1 MNWTLVSLL
10 GYVVLQLAVVFLL
23 ARKPQTESDYLL
35 AGRSL
40 GPWLAVFSVFATW
53 FGAETCIGATAE
65 AYAGGLA
72 AVAADPF
79 GYAIGIVAMG
89 LLFAAALRRRGLLTL
104 ADLFRN
110 RWGSGIERL
119 AALVMIP
126 SSLLWA
132 AAQVRAFGQVIA
144 SVSDLS
150 FVASTGLAASV
161 VIVYTAVGGMRADA
175 WTDLAQGLVVIA
187 GLVLLL
193 AVFATLGGFE
203 TLPEAAAAAAARAP
217 PRERPLI
224 EVLAVPIFGTI
235 AAQELTSRVLA
246 MRDATLARSATVAAG
261 FLYLAVGLIPV
272 LIGLGAAATL
282 GTDIEPEQVLS
293 HYARSQ
299 LPAAL
304 YVVFLGA
311 LLSAILSTLSG
322 ALLVAGS
329 LAAHNLIAPLAGPR
343 LSERWKLRLNRAAV
357 VVFGVIAYLIALGSE
372 SMYRLVEQASGLASA
387 GVLVLMVVA
396 IFTPALGGVASAAA
410 ALIASVVVYA
420 LVSALDGSMPYLASV
435 AAAALTY
442 LALAPFG
449 PRAVGAADRAQQG
462 FTEPS

>member
-1 MNWTLVSLL
+1 MNWILIALL
-10 GYVVLQLAVVFLL
+10 GYVLLQLAVVFLV
-23 ARKPQTESDYLL
+23 AKRPSTERDYLL

-65 AYAGGLA
+65 AYSGGLA

-79 GYAIGIVAMG
+79 GYALGIVAMG
-89 LLFAAALRRRGLLTL
+89 LLFAAALRKRGLLTL

-110 RWGSGIERL
+110 RWGGGIERL

-150 FVASTGLAASV
+150 LVAATGIAAFV
-161 VIVYTAVGGMRADA
+161 VIVYTAVGGMWADA
-175 WTDLAQGLVVIA
+175 WTDLVQGLVLIA
-187 GLVLLL
+187 GLLLL
-193 AVFATLGGFE
+193 LGVFVLLGGFE
-203 TLPEAAAAAAARAP
+203 TLPDTAAAAAARAP
-217 PRERPLI
+217 ARDRPLL

-246 MRDATLARSATVAAG
+246 TRSVKLARSATVAAG
-261 FLYLAVGLIPV
+261 LLYLAVGMIPV

-282 GTDIEPEQVLS
+282 GPDVEPEQVLS
-293 HYARSQ
+293 RYARTQ
-299 LPAAL
+299 LPTVL

-311 LLSAILSTLSG
+311 LVSAILSTLSG

-329 LAAHNLIAPLAGPR
+329 LAAHNLIAPLAGDR
-343 LSERWKLRLNRAAV
+343 LGERGRLRLNRAAV
-357 VVFGVIAYLIALGSE
+357 VAFGVVAYLISLGSE
-372 SMYRLVEQASGLASA
+372 SLYALVEQASGLASA
-387 GVLVLMVVA
+387 GVVVLMVVA
-396 IFTPALGGVASAAA
+396 IFLPAIGGVASAAA
-410 ALIASVVVYA
+410 ALIASVAVYLLA
-420 LVSALDGSMPYLASV
+420 PGFGITTPYLASL
-435 AAAALTY
+435 AAAALAY
-442 LALAPFG
+442 GVFAPFG
-449 PRAVGAADRAQQG
+449 PRVGSLSAQPYL
-462 FTEPS
+462 TEQP

>member
-1 MNWTLVSLL
+1 MNWILIALL
-10 GYVVLQLAVVFLL
+10 GYVVLQLAVVFLM
-23 ARKPQTESDYLL
+23 ARKPQSESDYLL

-89 LLFAAALRRRGLLTL
+89 LFFAAALRKRGLLTL

-110 RWGSGIERL
+110 RWGAGIERL

-132 AAQVRAFGQVIA
+132 AAQVRAFGQVLA

-150 FVASTGLAASV
+150 FFAATGLAAFV
-161 VIVYTAVGGMRADA
+161 VIAYTAVGGMWADA
-175 WTDLAQGLVVIA
+175 WTDLVQGLVMIV
-187 GLVLLL
+187 GLVVLLV
-193 AVFATLGGFE
+193 VFSMIGGFE
-203 TLPEAAAAAAARAP
+203 TLPETAAAAAARAP
-217 PRERPLI
+217 VRERPLI

-246 MRDATLARSATVAAG
+246 MRDASLARSATVAAG
-261 FLYLAVGLIPV
+261 FVYLAVGLIPV

-282 GTDIEPEQVLS
+282 GPDVESEQVLS
-293 HYARSQ
+293 RFAQTQ
-299 LPAAL
+299 LPTAL

-311 LLSAILSTLSG
+311 LVSAILSTLSG

-329 LAAHNLIAPLAGPR
+329 LAAHNLVAPLAGGR
-343 LSERWKLRLNRAAV
+343 LSERVKLRLNRAAV
-357 VVFGVIAYLIALGSE
+357 VVFGVIAYLISLGSD
-372 SMYRLVEQASGLASA
+372 SMYALVEQASGLASA
-387 GVLVLMVVA
+387 GVLVLMIVA
-396 IFTPALGGVASAAA
+396 IFMPAVGGVASAAA

-420 LVSALDGSMPYLASV
+420 LASSLDWSMPYLASI
-435 AAAALTY
+435 AAAVLAY
-442 LALAPFG
+442 AALAPLG
-449 PRAVGAADRAQQG
+449 PRAVNLP
-462 FTEPS
+462 TSTSP

>member
-1 MNWTLVSLL
+1 MNWILIALL
-10 GYVVLQLAVVFLL
+10 GYVVLQLLVVFLM
-23 ARKPQTESDYLL
+23 ARKPQSESDYLL

-89 LLFAAALRRRGLLTL
+89 LFFAAALRKRGLLTL

-110 RWGSGIERL
+110 RWGAGIERL

-132 AAQVRAFGQVIA
+132 AAQVRAFGQVLA

-150 FVASTGLAASV
+150 FFAATGLAAFV
-161 VIVYTAVGGMRADA
+161 VIAYTAVGGMWADA
-175 WTDLAQGLVVIA
+175 WTDLVQGLVMIV
-187 GLVLLL
+187 GLVVLLV
-193 AVFATLGGFE
+193 AFSMIGGFE
-203 TLPEAAAAAAARAP
+203 TLPETAAAAAARAP
-217 PRERPLI
+217 VRDRPLI

-246 MRDATLARSATVAAG
+246 MRDASLARSATVAAG
-261 FLYLAVGLIPV
+261 FVYLAVGLIPV

-282 GTDIEPEQVLS
+282 GPDVEPEQVLS
-293 HYARSQ
+293 RFAQTQ
-299 LPAAL
+299 LPTAL

-311 LLSAILSTLSG
+311 LVSAILSTLSG

-329 LAAHNLIAPLAGPR
+329 LAAHNLVAPLAGGR
-343 LSERWKLRLNRAAV
+343 LSERVKLRLNRAAV
-357 VVFGVIAYLIALGSE
+357 VVFGVIAYLISLGSD
-372 SMYRLVEQASGLASA
+372 SMYALVEQASGLASA
-387 GVLVLMVVA
+387 GVLVLMIVA
-396 IFTPALGGVASAAA
+396 IFMPAVGGVASAAA

-420 LVSALDGSMPYLASV
+420 LASSLDWSMPYLASI
-435 AAAALTY
+435 AAAVLAY
-442 LALAPFG
+442 AALAPLG
-449 PRAVGAADRAQQG
+449 PRAVNLSAS
-462 FTEPS
+462 TLP

>member
-72 AVAADPF
+72 AVAADPV

-110 RWGSGIERL
+110 RWGCGIERL

-175 WTDLAQGLVVIA
+175 WTDLVQGLVVIA

-261 FLYLAVGLIPV
+261 VLYLAVGLIPV

-293 HYARSQ
+293 HYARTQ

-329 LAAHNLIAPLAGPR
+329 LAAHNLIAPLAGAR
-343 LSERWKLRLNRAAV
+343 LTERWKLRLNRAAV

-396 IFTPALGGVASAAA
+396 IFIPALGGVASAAA

-420 LVSALDGSMPYLASV
+420 LASALDGSMPYLASV
-435 AAAALTY
+435 AAAALAY

-449 PRAVGAADRAQQG
+449 PRAVGAADRAQLG

>member
-89 LLFAAALRRRGLLTL
+89 LLFAAGLRRRGLLTL

-410 ALIASVVVYA
+410 ALTASVVVYA

>member
-193 AVFATLGGFE
+193 AVFATPGGFE

-246 MRDATLARSATVAAG
+246 MRDATLARSATTAAG

-282 GTDIEPEQVLS
+282 GPDIEPEQVLS
-293 HYARSQ
+293 HYARTQ

-329 LAAHNLIAPLAGPR
+329 LAAHNLIAPLAGPW
-343 LSERWKLRLNRAAV
+343 LTERWKLRLNRAAV

-435 AAAALTY
+435 AAAALAY

-449 PRAVGAADRAQQG
+449 PRAVGAADRAQLG